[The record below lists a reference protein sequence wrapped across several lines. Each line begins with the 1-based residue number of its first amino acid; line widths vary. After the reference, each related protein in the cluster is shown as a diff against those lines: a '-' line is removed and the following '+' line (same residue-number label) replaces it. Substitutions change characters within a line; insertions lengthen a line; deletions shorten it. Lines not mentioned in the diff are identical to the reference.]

1 MLFTGDTWQHIMTLC
16 CIFRAGIKHLNFCYK
31 PEIKRIDV
39 ILLKK
44 SINILHDSL
53 TIKSKLKSKK
63 HLINCCT
70 SQIKIVMVGNYLAWS
85 TMLSSIS
92 KDRSPNE
99 LFILVSILYYFQY
112 LYRLFIIV
120 KHTRVMWVKKRLT
133 WLRNCVFCISFFES
147 FFSRVFRW
155 ACCFW
160 VFLRI
165 TNFFFGSLVIPL
177 YFHYLRVTICCHV

>member
-1 MLFTGDTWQHIMTLC
+1 MFNLICLDMHFIDDTWQHIMILC
-16 CIFRAGIKHLNFCYK
+16 CILRAGIKNLNFCYK

-44 SINILHDSL
+44 SINILHDSF
-53 TIKSKLKSKK
+53 TIKSKLRSKK

-70 SQIKIVMVGNYLAWS
+70 SQITIVMVGNYLAWS
-85 TMLSSIS
+85 TMLSNIS

-120 KHTRVMWVKKRLT
+120 TQYRGDV
-133 WLRNCVFCISFFES
+133 S
-147 FFSRVFRW
+147 
-155 ACCFW
+155 
-160 VFLRI
+160 
-165 TNFFFGSLVIPL
+165 
-177 YFHYLRVTICCHV
+177 